1 MNLVMEMG
9 LTGTTVPAVT
19 PLMTFRSL
27 KDKRKLS
34 EKKCPSINSVIVHT
48 HRHTHKKKTGLF
60 LRGISEGKKKLRR
73 PYNLKYKLNKLI
85 ALFGWFL
92 VFLREGRRL

>member
-27 KDKRKLS
+27 AASQPLALC
-34 EKKCPSINSVIVHT
+34 CP
-48 HRHTHKKKTGLF
+48 R
-60 LRGISEGKKKLRR
+60 SEGHDMSPRKPAPRAGAGRGGAELAGPRDSR
-73 PYNLKYKLNKLI
+73 QHRSPPRSQ
-85 ALFGWFL
+85 
-92 VFLREGRRL
+92 RESCQPAGLPTAES

>member
-19 PLMTFRSL
+19 PLMTFCSL

-34 EKKCPSINSVIVHT
+34 EKKFPSINSVIVHT
-48 HRHTHKKKTGLF
+48 HRHTHTKQGYF
-60 LRGISEGKKKLRR
+60 
-73 PYNLKYKLNKLI
+73 
-85 ALFGWFL
+85 
-92 VFLREGRRL
+92 